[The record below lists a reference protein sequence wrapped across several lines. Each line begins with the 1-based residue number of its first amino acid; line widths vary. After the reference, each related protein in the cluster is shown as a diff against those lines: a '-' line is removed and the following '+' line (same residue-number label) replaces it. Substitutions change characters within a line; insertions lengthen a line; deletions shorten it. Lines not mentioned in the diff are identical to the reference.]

1 MPRPFGTLE
10 DFCRL
15 NSRAVERSV
24 LRGIGSPAG
33 AERRSFEVLGRLLT
47 SLRGACLHG
56 AGFLLDG
63 LSEEG
68 MGGVCAAATMAE
80 SCTLPQRD
88 KTPVSGGHA
97 SSRAPVEVGGPRVTQ
112 WPSSSPLFPV
122 FLFSLRKKLLRGPL
136 PLSVQVFRPSL
147 PSPRL
152 SHSYTDRN

>member
-1 MPRPFGTLE
+1 MDHNRILMPRPFGTLE

-47 SLRGACLHG
+47 LLRGACLHG

-68 MGGVCAAATMAE
+68 VGGVCGSHNGRVVHAPPARQNT
-80 SCTLPQRD
+80 CQRRSRLI
-88 KTPVSGGHA
+88 SG
-97 SSRAPVEVGGPRVTQ
+97 PC
-112 WPSSSPLFPV
+112 
-122 FLFSLRKKLLRGPL
+122 
-136 PLSVQVFRPSL
+136 
-147 PSPRL
+147 
-152 SHSYTDRN
+152 